1 MKKPVLLIGIICLT
15 MIALYS
21 FAKMGIFNIEKQKYT
36 VVHSGKGF
44 EIRYYPPAVLA
55 TVYSNAKN
63 YRELA
68 NPGFRKIAN
77 YIFGGNAEGAKIAMT
92 APVHMDM
99 GSERSSMSFVMPE
112 KYDLNSLPKPLLE
125 EIYLQKTGG
134 EYVAA
139 VTFGGYAGDSEI
151 KKYSARL
158 AGLLRENRIET
169 VGSYRFLGYNAPYQF
184 IGRKNEVI
192 VGVVW
197 EKGK

>member
-1 MKKPVLLIGIICLT
+1 MIFGIVCLT
-15 MIALYS
+15 FLTVYS
-21 FAKMGIFNIEKQKYT
+21 FAKMGIFNIEKQKYR

-55 TVYSNAKN
+55 TVYSTAKN

-68 NPGFRKIAN
+68 SPGFRKIAN
-77 YIFGGNAEGAKIAMT
+77 YIFGGNAQGTKIAMT

-112 KYDLNSLPKPLLE
+112 QYDLNSLPKPLSE
-125 EIYLQKTGG
+125 EIHLQKTGG

-139 VTFGGYAGDSEI
+139 ITFGGYAGDSEI

-158 AGLLRENRIET
+158 AGLLRENRIEP
-169 VGSYRFLGYNAPYQF
+169 VGSFRFLGYNAPYQF

>member
-1 MKKPVLLIGIICLT
+1 MKKPVLITGIVCLT
-15 MIALYS
+15 LITLYS
-21 FAKMGIFNIEKQKYT
+21 FAKMGIFNTEKQKYT
-36 VVHSGKGF
+36 VVHAGKGF

-55 TVYSNAKN
+55 TVYSSAKN

-112 KYDLNSLPKPLLE
+112 KYDLNNLPKPLSK
-125 EIYLQKTGG
+125 EIHLQKTSG

-139 VTFGGYAGDSEI
+139 ISFGGYAGDPEI
-151 KKYSARL
+151 KKYSTKL

-169 VGSYRFLGYNAPYQF
+169 IGSYRFLGYNAPYQF

-192 VGVVW
+192 VGIVW
-197 EKGK
+197 EK